1 MKNRKDEHIRYA
13 LEHRSEYNSFDEV
26 ELIHCSIPKYNLEE
40 IELKTQFAGC
50 EFEVPF
56 FINAITGGSENA
68 KKINQKLARV
78 ASECGLLFVTGSY
91 SAA

>member
-40 IELKTQFAGC
+40 IELKTQ
-50 EFEVPF
+50 
-56 FINAITGGSENA
+56 
-68 KKINQKLARV
+68 
-78 ASECGLLFVTGSY
+78 Y
-91 SAA
+91 